1 MLACCT
7 SALRFYGYF
16 GVLLKR
22 LSYKDMNNYAELTS
36 AIVAIKLPH
45 YSIDLV
51 KCLNCEYLYRGISV
65 NSYING

>member
-45 YSIDLV
+45 YNIDLV
-51 KCLNCEYLYRGISV
+51 KCLNCECLYRGISV